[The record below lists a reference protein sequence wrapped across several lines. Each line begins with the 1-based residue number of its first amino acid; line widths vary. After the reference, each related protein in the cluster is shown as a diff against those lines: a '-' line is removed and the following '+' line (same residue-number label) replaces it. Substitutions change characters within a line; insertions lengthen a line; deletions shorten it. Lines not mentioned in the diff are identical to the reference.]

1 MGKLKTFYKNNRIYC
16 ILMGI
21 GIFCIAL
28 IGVACVS
35 YFINQTNSDS
45 YGNRLVGIENV
56 KISDTHKN
64 DIINQ
69 IKKDKKVDKATINIK
84 GKIIYINIY
93 LNDGKYEDAQNIA
106 IKSLEAL
113 TVDEKDYYD
122 INFTFAKT
130 KKEENSIFPVMG
142 YKKCDAT
149 IISWT
154 KANGES

>member
-1 MGKLKTFYKNNRIYC
+1 MKKIKEFYKNNRIYC

-21 GIFCIAL
+21 GIFCVAL
-28 IGVACVS
+28 IAIAFVS
-35 YFINQTNSDS
+35 YFVNQTKGDT

-56 KISDTHKN
+56 KITDTHKTEL
-64 DIINQ
+64 INQ
-69 IKKDKKVDKATINIK
+69 IKQDKKVDKVSVNIK

-93 LNDGKYEDAQNIA
+93 LNEGKYEDAQNIA

-113 TVDEKDYYD
+113 TTDEKDFYD

-130 KKEENSIFPVMG
+130 KKEENSVFPVMG
-142 YKKCDAT
+142 YKKSDAT